1 MNASPAITPTSMA
14 AEQPASAAP
23 TAKPRL
29 HPLLTAA
36 AVSVTVFSL
45 LGIAAVTGLL
55 PHAQSTA
62 PSSQSAAAEG
72 AAKALMSPDGASG
85 PAPATAAG
93 GQATAPV
100 APSETRPVAAPRSHR
115 QAPLQV
121 RSGAGAQPMA
131 SAAEGVPAASA
142 PVCASCGVVESVRAV
157 EVEGSGSG
165 LGAVAGGVTGG
176 LVGNQMGNGNG
187 RTVMTLLGAVG
198 GAFAG
203 NAIEKNVR
211 KDTVYRITV
220 RMDDGSYRTV
230 SQSHVPAVAVGD
242 KVKVINGSVSAR
254 S

>member
-1 MNASPAITPTSMA
+1 MNASTTISTSPTGASPQDA
-14 AEQPASAAP
+14 ASPSLA
-23 TAKPRL
+23 AKPRL

-45 LGIAAVTGLL
+45 MGVAAMTGLL
-55 PHAQSTA
+55 PHAQSTT
-62 PSSQSAAAEG
+62 PSVQSAAAEG
-72 AAKALMSPDGASG
+72 AAKALVPEEGARNGAEVNRSAEPLAP
-85 PAPATAAG
+85 PAEPRPA
-93 GQATAPV
+93 
-100 APSETRPVAAPRSHR
+100 AAPRSHR

-121 RSGAGAQPMA
+121 RSGAA
-131 SAAEGVPAASA
+131 SNPAANGSEAGQMAAA
-142 PVCASCGVVESVRAV
+142 PICASCGVVESVRAV

-187 RTVMTLLGAVG
+187 RTAMTLLGAVG

-211 KDTVYRITV
+211 KETTYRITV

-242 KVKVINGSVSAR
+242 KVKVVNGTVTAR
-254 S
+254 T